1 MTRIS
6 SIGKFLDQPI
16 LTAKLNK
23 HMPSLL
29 TVGSG
34 IFLAK
39 QLHETPEND
48 RTKIGLKSVII
59 LAATGISALNAS
71 RIAAYITKKETTKPF
86 EQIVKNN
93 TQIAE
98 KYLKKNNFTKDI
110 TDIVEKA
117 KSKILSIKEVD
128 KLNTPEHKTFLNKLI
143 PPPENIQAKD
153 LFKEIGW
160 LSIYGAIP
168 VGGGIAG
175 GILADKITEPH
186 WKKKVPN
193 KINEGIYQYLANI
206 FMCNIGAGVALGILE
221 KCNIKSKAARCL
233 GMTGGILLTGV
244 IGGSAIANYIG
255 NKIVNPLIL
264 KKPQKE
270 IRTPELL
277 DLGLHSDDVATVS
290 LLSGLKWIEPSLPLL
305 YSISGYRA
313 GIGYRNDKSLQHKKV
328 EHLKPLSDNKHAKRS
343 MHEKKTHFLRHEC

>member
-23 HMPSLL
+23 NMPALL

-34 IFLAK
+34 IFLAH
-39 QLHETPEND
+39 QLHQTPVED
-48 RTKIGLKSVII
+48 RRKIGLKSVII
-59 LAATGISALNAS
+59 LGATGLSALNAS
-71 RIAAYITKKETTKPF
+71 KIAAFITKKETTKPF

-93 TQIAE
+93 TQIVQE
-98 KYLKKNNFTKDI
+98 YLKNNNFTKDI
-110 TDIVEKA
+110 IGIIQKA
-117 KSKILSIKEVD
+117 KNKILSVKEVD

-168 VGGGIAG
+168 VGGGIIG
-175 GILADKITEPH
+175 GIIADKMTEKN
-186 WKKKVPN
+186 WQKKVPN

-221 KCNIKSKAARCL
+221 KLNIKSKAARCI

-255 NKIVNPLIL
+255 NKVVNPLIL
-264 KKPQKE
+264 KKHQKE
-270 IRTPELL
+270 TRTPELL

-313 GIGYRNDKSLQHKKV
+313 GIGYRNDKSHLHRKIERV
-328 EHLKPLSDNKHAKRS
+328 EDFESIENS
-343 MHEKKTHFLRHEC
+343 EHEKEAHFLRHKC

>member
-1 MTRIS
+1 MIRIS

-23 HMPSLL
+23 NMPAIL
-29 TVGSG
+29 TAGSG
-34 IFLAK
+34 IFLAN
-39 QLHETPEND
+39 QLHKTPQED
-48 RTKIGLKSVII
+48 RAKLTLKSVII
-59 LAATGISALNAS
+59 LGATGVSALNAS
-71 RIAAYITKKETTKPF
+71 KIAAFITKKVTTKQF
-86 EQIVKNN
+86 KQIVQDNTRTVEEYLKNN
-93 TQIAE
+93 NF
-98 KYLKKNNFTKDI
+98 NNEI
-110 TDIVEKA
+110 TSILEKA
-117 KSKILSIKEVD
+117 KNKILSVKEVD
-128 KLNTPEHKTFLNKLI
+128 KLNVPEHKAFLNKLV

-168 VGGGIAG
+168 VAGRIAG
-175 GILADKITEPH
+175 GIAADRITEPN

-206 FMCNIGAGVALGILE
+206 FMCNIGAGAALGILE
-221 KCNIKSKAARCL
+221 KFNIKSKTARCL
-233 GMTGGILLTGV
+233 GMTAGILLTGV

-264 KKPQKE
+264 HKHQKE
-270 IRTPELL
+270 TRTPELL
-277 DLGLHSDDVATVS
+277 DLGLHSDDIATVS

-313 GIGYRNDKSLQHKKV
+313 GIGYRNDHKHKKALNTSKLEV
-328 EHLKPLSDNKHAKRS
+328 PIQNAENEQKA
-343 MHEKKTHFLRHEC
+343 HFLRQKC